1 MADPARTLYLIDGS
15 GFIFRAFHALPLL
28 NRPDGTPVN
37 AVLGFCNMLA
47 RLHNEVK
54 AKHAAVI
61 FDAARKTFRNDIY
74 PEYKAHRPP
83 PPDPLIPQFA
93 IVREA
98 TKAFGFPSIELPGFE
113 ADDLI
118 ASYAKAAR
126 EKGWEVVIVSSDKDL
141 FQLVKDGVTMYDAIR
156 NAPLKREAVVEKF
169 GVEPE
174 KIIDVQAL
182 IGDSTDNVPGAP
194 GIGVKTAA
202 QLITEYGTLENL
214 LAKAGDIKQQ
224 KRREIL
230 IQYADQIRMSK
241 KLVTLSEDC
250 DLPVPVN
257 DLEVREDD
265 GVLKGFLE
273 QQGFRSLLAR
283 LGKKSDGVPAPAAAV
298 AAAPPDPKEQKTES
312 AFLQGVIGAKQD
324 YELIQDPKQLKP
336 WIEGAKAQGFIAVD
350 TETDSLTAATA
361 KLVGISLALTPGKAC
376 YIPVGHISPKSSGKA
391 GELDL
396 TGGERPQQMQ
406 TQVAVDALK
415 EVLEDPAILK
425 IGHNLKYDW
434 QVLAQ
439 HGLRINPVEDTLL
452 LSFVLDAGKHGHGLD
467 ELALLHLQHKMISF
481 NDVTKKGNERI
492 SFMQVPL
499 NEACDYA
506 AEDADF
512 TLRLWH
518 VLKPRVIDAKLVNLY
533 ERIERPMVRAV
544 AVMESLGVKVD
555 EKALRGLS
563 AEFAQR
569 LAELEKT
576 IIEEAGVNFNIASP
590 KQLGE
595 ILFDKMGL
603 EGGKKSKTG
612 AYSTS
617 SDVLEP
623 LAEDHPFVAK
633 ILDWRGLAKLKST
646 YTDALTEQISP
657 RTGRLHTSFSLVG
670 AATGRLSSTDPN
682 LQNIPIRSA
691 DGQAIRRAFVA
702 EEGFLL
708 LSADYSQIE
717 LRLAAEMADVKAL
730 KEAFQQGV
738 DIHAKTASEV
748 FGTPLQHVTSEQRR
762 QAKAINFGI
771 IYGISGFGLAKQL
784 GCTPAEG
791 NAFIRDYLSRFPELR
806 DFMETQRY
814 KAREQ
819 GYVETLYGRR
829 CAIRGINEKNQA
841 MRGFAER
848 QAINAPLQGTAADIM
863 KRAMTRLSEH
873 LIDTK
878 SRVRMI
884 LQVHDELLF
893 EVPVAEKEKAA
904 ALARSMMEGAA
915 NLSVPLVV
923 ETGFGKNWA
932 EAH

>member
-1 MADPARTLYLIDGS
+1 MTDPTRTLYLIDGS
-15 GFIFRAFHALPLL
+15 GFIFRAFHALPPM
-28 NRPDGTPVN
+28 NRTDGTPTN
-37 AVLGFCNMLA
+37 AVLGFCNMLM

-54 AKHAAVI
+54 AQHAAVI
-61 FDAARKTFRNDIY
+61 FDAARKTFRNEIY

-83 PPDPLIPQFA
+83 PPDELIPQFPL
-93 IVREA
+93 VREA
-98 TKAFGFPSIELPGFE
+98 AQAFGFPSIELPGFE

-126 EKGWEVVIVSSDKDL
+126 DKGWEVVIVSSDKDL
-141 FQLVKDGVTMYDAIR
+141 FQLVRDGVTMYDAIR
-156 NAPLKREAVVEKF
+156 NMPLKREAVVEKF

-174 KIIDVQAL
+174 KIIDVQSL
-182 IGDSTDNVPGAP
+182 IGDTSDNVPGAP

-214 LAKAGDIKQQ
+214 LAKAGEIKQQ

-241 KLVTLSEDC
+241 KLVTLSDDCRLPMLVDDLSVKEDETK
-250 DLPVPVN
+250 L
-257 DLEVREDD
+257 RA
-265 GVLKGFLE
+265 FLE
-273 QQGFRSLLAR
+273 KQEFRKLLSRVGQKA
-283 LGKKSDGVPAPAAAV
+283 GDAGTAPAV
-298 AAAPPDPKEQKTES
+298 APPLDPKEQKTET
-312 AFLQGVIGAKQD
+312 AFLQSVIGAKQD
-324 YELIQDPKQLKP
+324 FELIQDVKHLKP
-336 WIEGAKAQGFIAVD
+336 WIDGAREQGFIAVD

-361 KLVGISLALTPGKAC
+361 KLVGISLALVPGKAC

-396 TGGERPQQMQ
+396 TGGERPMQMQ
-406 TQVAVDALK
+406 AQAAIDALK
-415 EVLEDPAILK
+415 PILEDPSILK

-439 HGLRINPVEDTLL
+439 HGVRINPVEDTLL

-467 ELALLHLQHKMISF
+467 ELALLHLQHKMISY
-481 NDVTKKGNERI
+481 NDVTKKGSERI

-518 VLKPRVIDAKLVNLY
+518 VLKPRVHDAKLVNLY

-544 AVMESLGVKVD
+544 AMMETLGVKVD
-555 EKALRGLS
+555 EQALRGLS
-563 AEFAQR
+563 SEFAQR
-569 LAELEKT
+569 LAALEKT
-576 IIEEAGVNFNIASP
+576 ILEEAGVNFNIASP

-603 EGGKKSKTG
+603 EGGKKGKNG

-623 LAEDHPFVAK
+623 LAEDHPFVGK

-702 EEGFLL
+702 EEGFTL

-748 FGTPLQHVTSEQRR
+748 FGTPLPHVTSEQRR

-791 NAFIRDYLSRFPELR
+791 NAFIRDYLNRFSELR
-806 DFMETQRY
+806 DFMETQRA
-814 KAREQ
+814 KAREK
-819 GYVETLYGRR
+819 GYVETLFGRR
-829 CAIRGINEKNQA
+829 CAIRGINEKNAA

-848 QAINAPLQGTAADIM
+848 QSINAPLQGTAADIM
-863 KRAMTRLSEH
+863 KKAMTRISEK
-873 LIDTK
+873 LEETK

-893 EVPVAEKEKAA
+893 EVPVGEKEQAA
-904 ALARSMMEGAA
+904 QLAKSMMESAA
-915 NLSVPLVV
+915 HLSVPLVV